1 MSAAPGRPKQA
12 RTAGE
17 AEGTPVNAA
26 PPRANP
32 DAAAAA
38 GLRRFDP
45 QRLTALVWKESLQA
59 MRDPSTLLIAFVLPV
74 VLLLLF
80 AYAVSL
86 DAKSV
91 RVGVV
96 VESPGAAAQELA
108 AAFSGTRY
116 LDAHFAHDRRE
127 VADKLVS
134 GALRGYVVI
143 PQDFERRLALRGDE
157 PLVQIV
163 TDGSYP
169 NTANQVENY
178 ARGVVQNWRAGL
190 DVAVPAQAV
199 VLEPRYRFN
208 PELESR
214 RALIPGAIAIV
225 MTIIGTMLTA
235 LVVAREWERG
245 TMEAVLSTPASV
257 TEILIG
263 KLLPY
268 FALGMLST
276 LGAAALAVFVFGVP
290 LRGSLAALLLLSA
303 VFMVPALGQGL
314 LISSLARNQFLAA
327 QIALFTGFLP
337 SFMLSGFLYEID
349 AMPAPIRAITALVP
363 ARYFV
368 DSLKAVFLAGD
379 IWAVFLPNLAAMAAI
394 GALFFVLAKR
404 ATRKNLE

>member
-1 MSAAPGRPKQA
+1 MNADSRRPGAQP
-12 RTAGE
+12 
-17 AEGTPVNAA
+17 AEVAS
-26 PPRANP
+26 
-32 DAAAAA
+32 
-38 GLRRFDP
+38 LRRFQP
-45 QRLTALVWKESLQA
+45 GRLLALVYKESLQA
-59 MRDPSTLLIAFVLPV
+59 LRDPSTLLIAFVLPA

-86 DAKSV
+86 DAKNV
-91 RVGVV
+91 RIGVV
-96 VESPGAAAQELA
+96 LESPGASAQALA
-108 AAFSGTRY
+108 AAFAGTRY
-116 LDAHFAHDRRE
+116 LDARFVRDRRE
-127 VADKLVS
+127 VADELVS
-134 GALRGYVVI
+134 GRLRGYVVI
-143 PQDFERRLALRGDE
+143 PQDFEQRLAGRGAE
-157 PLVQIV
+157 SLVQVV

-169 NTANQVENY
+169 NTANYVENY
-178 ARGVVQNWRAGL
+178 ARGVVQSWRAGL
-190 DVAVPAQAV
+190 DVAAPAQAV
-199 VLEPRYRFN
+199 VLEPRYWFN

-257 TEILIG
+257 AEILIG

-268 FALGMLST
+268 FVLGMLST

-290 LRGSLAALLLLSA
+290 LRGSLPALLLLSG

-337 SFMLSGFLYEID
+337 AFMLSGFLYEID
-349 AMPAPIRAITALVP
+349 GMPAPIRAITLLIP

-368 DSLKAVFLAGD
+368 ESLKTVFLAGD
-379 IWAVFLPNLAAMAAI
+379 IWAVFTPNLLAMAAI
-394 GALFFVLAKR
+394 GMLFFLLAKR

>member
-1 MSAAPGRPKQA
+1 MNKPAKSPQGAAV
-12 RTAGE
+12 
-17 AEGTPVNAA
+17 TPADV
-26 PPRANP
+26 
-32 DAAAAA
+32 
-38 GLRRFDP
+38 RRFDRR
-45 QRLTALVWKESLQA
+45 RLMALVVKESRQA
-59 MRDPSTLLIAFVLPV
+59 LRDPSTLLIAFVLPV

-86 DAKSV
+86 DAKAV
-91 RVGVV
+91 RIGVV
-96 VESPGAAAQELA
+96 LESPGASAQSLA
-108 AAFSGTRY
+108 AAFSGTHF
-116 LDAHFAHDRRE
+116 LKAHFAHDRRE
-127 VADKLVS
+127 VAEQLVS
-134 GALRGYVVI
+134 GDLRGYVVI
-143 PQDFERRLALRGDE
+143 PQNFEDRLSQGGRE
-157 PLVQIV
+157 PVVQII

-169 NTANQVENY
+169 NTASYVENY
-178 ARGVVQNWRAGL
+178 ARGVVQSWRAGL
-190 DVAVPAQAV
+190 DIATPAQPILLV
-199 VLEPRYRFN
+199 PRYWFN

-214 RALIPGAIAIV
+214 RALIPGAIAII

-257 TEILIG
+257 VEILIG

-268 FALGMLST
+268 FGLGMLST

-290 LRGSLAALLLLSA
+290 LRGSLMALLLLSA
-303 VFMVPALGQGL
+303 TFMVPALGQGL

-349 AMPAPIRAITALVP
+349 AMPAPIRIITQVVP

-368 DSLKAVFLAGD
+368 ESLKTVFLAGD

-394 GALFFVLAKR
+394 GALFFMLAKR

>member
-1 MSAAPGRPKQA
+1 MTGTSTDTGGR
-12 RTAGE
+12 RHGSTAVQP
-17 AEGTPVNAA
+17 A
-26 PPRANP
+26 
-32 DAAAAA
+32 
-38 GLRRFDP
+38 LRRFDL
-45 QRLTALVWKESLQA
+45 QRLIALVVKESYQA
-59 MRDPSTLLIAFVLPV
+59 LRDPSTLLIAFVLPV
-74 VLLLLF
+74 ILLLLF

-86 DAKSV
+86 DARHV
-91 RVGVV
+91 RIGVV
-96 VESPGAAAQELA
+96 LESPGASAQSLA
-108 AAFSGTRY
+108 AALAGTRF

-127 VADKLVS
+127 VADALVS

-143 PQDFERRLALRGDE
+143 PQDFERRLARRDSE
-157 PLVQIV
+157 PLVQII

-169 NTANQVENY
+169 NTASYVENY
-178 ARGVVQNWRAGL
+178 ARGVVQSWRTGF
-190 DVAVPAQAV
+190 DTRTVAALPQPV
-199 VLEPRYRFN
+199 VLEPRYWFN

-257 TEILIG
+257 AEILIG

-268 FALGMLST
+268 FVLGMLST

-290 LRGSLAALLLLSA
+290 MRGSLPALLLLSA

-337 SFMLSGFLYEID
+337 AFMLSGFLYEID
-349 AMPAPIRAITALVP
+349 AMPAAIRVITWTIP

-368 DSLKAVFLAGD
+368 DSLKTVFLAGD
-379 IWAVFLPNLAAMAAI
+379 IWAVFLPDLLAMAAI
-394 GALFFVLAKR
+394 GASFFLVAKR
-404 ATRKNLE
+404 VTRKNLE